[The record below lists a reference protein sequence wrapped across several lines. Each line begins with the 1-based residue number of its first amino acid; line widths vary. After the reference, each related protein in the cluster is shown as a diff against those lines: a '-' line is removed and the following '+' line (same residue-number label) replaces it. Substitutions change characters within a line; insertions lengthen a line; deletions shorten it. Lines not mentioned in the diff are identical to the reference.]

1 MKPGPT
7 PLPKA
12 PAPDEIEARR
22 SLWCPAYER
31 CLDVALRGCWRS
43 WTCEF
48 CSQFLSAGPFR
59 KLEAARSFHARR
71 NDLPPDGSA
80 HTLLP

>member
-1 MKPGPT
+1 MTPGPA
-7 PLPKA
+7 PLPNA
-12 PAPDEIEARR
+12 PEPDEIEARR

-31 CLDVALRGCWRS
+31 CLGVALRGCWRS

-48 CSQFLSAGPFR
+48 CSEFRSAGPFR

-71 NDLPPDGSA
+71 NDLPPDGAS
-80 HTLLP
+80 HPLPR